1 MAEKISVADSEDKP
15 NPPATGIRMD
25 TPDLEVVPFFT
36 SEKIISPVVTFIAL
50 TVTVTEA
57 DDFF

>member
-1 MAEKISVADSEDKP
+1 
-15 NPPATGIRMD
+15 MD

-57 DDFF
+57 DDFFRLTGPNFIPPDFL